1 MSRYVSIAF
10 VIAVVLTAA
19 LFVAGAPWGPS

>member
-1 MSRYVSIAF
+1 VFSIF

-19 LFVAGAPWGPS
+19 ACQLA